1 MKNALMIVNRRK
13 AHTDVICEKMESLLK
28 ERGVECVIFSPEEI
42 TPNALDKY
50 PPMEVIF
57 AIGGDGTYLFTAR
70 TLHSLNIPIV
80 GINAGRLGFLMEIN
94 PENIETIID
103 KILGGKAKYIRR
115 MMLDVEVRRGKSTI
129 GRFEALNEAVIS
141 RGAAVSRMVDIDLRV
156 SDEPLSKY
164 RADGVIVC
172 TSTGSTAY
180 NLSAGGPV
188 LLPGLEGF
196 VITPICAHTLG
207 VRPIVM
213 SGDKEIELRN
223 STADIGVILSIDGQE
238 HMEIMTGDMIIV
250 RKFPHPVQMYYFGDS
265 KFFET
270 LREKLGWKV

>member
-13 AHTDVICEKMESLLK
+13 PNTAAICENMERLLR
-28 ERGVECVIFSPEEI
+28 ERGVECAVFSPDEYSPE
-42 TPNALDKY
+42 ALAKY

-70 TLHSLNIPIV
+70 TLHGLNIPIV

-94 PENIETIID
+94 PENIEIIID

-115 MMLDVEVRRGKSTI
+115 MMLDVEVRRGDNI
-129 GRFEALNEAVIS
+129 IAHFEALNEAVIS

-156 SDEPLSKY
+156 SDEPLSRY

-223 STADIGVILSIDGQE
+223 CTADLGVILSIDGQE
-238 HMEIMTGDMIIV
+238 HKELLTDDVIIV

-270 LREKLGWKV
+270 LREKLGWKL